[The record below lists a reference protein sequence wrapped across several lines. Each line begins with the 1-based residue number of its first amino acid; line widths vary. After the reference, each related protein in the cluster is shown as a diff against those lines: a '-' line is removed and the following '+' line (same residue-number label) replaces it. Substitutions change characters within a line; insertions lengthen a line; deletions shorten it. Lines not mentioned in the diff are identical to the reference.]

1 MRLGS
6 QLAGKATAWPEVV
19 ARSAQLAYARSV
31 FDRVHHARR
40 LLLCMLAGAV
50 LCGVWASSSSAATT
64 AAKGAAPT
72 SGSSSLLE
80 SSAASS
86 KSGGTSGG
94 TASTPA
100 GGEEEE
106 GAEGTEASKK
116 TAASRTS
123 ASEESGSFGS
133 LPIIFGM
140 GGAAI
145 LIGAIATFIVRDA
158 RRSAPVPEGG
168 ISNASTRMSAH
179 QLRKRRSKAKA
190 VKQQRKKNRPG

>member
-1 MRLGS
+1 
-6 QLAGKATAWPEVV
+6 
-19 ARSAQLAYARSV
+19 
-31 FDRVHHARR
+31 
-40 LLLCMLAGAV
+40 MLAGAV
-50 LCGVWASSSSAATT
+50 LCGVWASSSSAAT
-64 AAKGAAPT
+64 AAAGSAAPT

-86 KSGGTSGG
+86 KSSGTSGTTGG